1 MANSTAGVPFSVP
14 VGAALLGLANLFA
27 QQPQAAAIGYTIYAI
42 AEAGPFMFPDYNT
55 TAAKIKNLTSNFHIA
70 DYSSVLSDLFQ
81 ASNELL
87 AETPTVLVTE
97 NSAIPLTQAPSTP
110 EDIVSVDSVP
120 HGTSVETEPET
131 FATEATA
138 QSDECIDNDE
148 PVDSLNHDFIYQVPT
163 TSSATAIETEQA
175 VLEIAHDQDLPEKS
189 DTPVFDEVIV
199 DMTTSSNIRSFF
211 ARMTNKVPTVPSVPT
226 ATTDT
231 DLHTSSPPLILTVEP
246 SSNID
251 LPLSSDEVDTLSL
264 RSSVTTE
271 PLPPVDVLLPSDDAH
286 AIQGATFDEAGLSL
300 SFSESLINTWLLD
313 SIVVL
318 PVWLWLG
325 YVYLIRGH
333 ESRWR
338 YSKASVGVYYGIVVA
353 GIAYYGGPWKELS
366 ALCQLAQTWTTF
378 SILQLGTSFQVHS
391 DTIIVQLPWVKSVAY
406 AVVLAVEILC
416 VVGSIPNF
424 GEVDLVA
431 AIAYVYLLWLLT
443 IILRPLP
450 LGIVII
456 WSVPMGFLYWAFTT
470 LYTYPLLL
478 SIRVSQWLDPLLVLV
493 YDWSMP
499 IMAPFFRGAILCLI
513 DGSFRPLNTTLM
525 TQLIMIALCW
535 THNYRWKCIELA
547 QQTTRT
553 CRRKAA
559 AGVQMTKTFIYEAR
573 WWLVFYFFLAASI
586 TLLNKYGAH
595 LVTTFQPYLHSQPWG
610 QLSRVILGVLF
621 FLLMSY
627 LAYANRERCTEVA
640 QRITRATKRT
650 AAAGRRMMKDFIYS
664 YQRELLVISIG
675 ASMIILR
682 KYGPS
687 LVTTF
692 GPYFTLEMLGG
703 VYCQIKSMATSTI
716 AWESEGWSGVIS
728 LAKSVYAWYSEFW
741 ACVNSWFKAVSIG
754 VLASYS
760 EEWNSVKFW
769 TRAFAAYSKSKYVDR
784 SASLSIHL
792 GRLLNSCKDTVVEAI
807 QSTTTF
813 AAKKTGD
820 MGTRATEM
828 GTWATG
834 YYIPAFVSTA
844 CRPRWI
850 WLAQGD
856 KPVLLAAT
864 LVAFFFFCIRASYLW
879 RSMVALLWVF
889 GFGLPGMCTERFWN
903 FFPTVAMACFLACL
917 FLINWENVWET
928 LCAWTTY
935 ARRRIPDMRNG
946 FCIALRTCWREIRR
960 ASRTCMAFIRDV
972 TLDAAYLCW
981 RVVRAAVVYSGL
993 LLLYMW
999 PICWEWLIYGMAF
1012 AWETLKGSWQ
1022 FSVRKF
1028 RGVLGIDWALFMK
1041 KLGQALCIVPYPV
1054 DQPEE
1059 PVPPTNPLEQE
1070 QARREVEE
1078 ETTRRHEENIGL
1090 RMQQER
1096 RELARQVEARKR
1108 EEEIE
1113 KLRADKEFLQI
1124 QNKLLKREEQERERK
1139 KEKEE
1144 TDKRLKEEQRKRE
1157 EEENA
1162 ERDGNRDPHADQLEA
1177 QRAELENQM
1186 AAERRDAATAERLA
1200 AQRIAAAEQA
1210 SAQLAEKLAATLA
1223 EEAALAAN
1231 NGRTDDT
1238 VQVTSEGNGVP
1249 APPVDPGA
1257 SAPSRS
1263 TFGRTGDL
1271 NADEFPLPD
1280 LYNRPRGSWPET
1292 GVNSKAAWQDRFLGG
1307 ESVLMKIKR
1316 RDEAGQDDSSSGP
1329 PAPPATAQDDS
1340 SNTLPPP
1347 PPAAQDTD
1355 DQAPQT
1361 YSCEMEGVQYKLPS
1375 LEDIDGDITMDNVA
1389 LTDNDV
1395 EMGDTS
1401 TQAPALAQQSAPIQP
1416 PLVEPHP
1423 DGSTNRSRVRVSLP
1437 GFSPVAAGQL
1447 ILGQAAAVQPFRVQ
1461 DPQTQVSQVQAPQDP
1476 QTEDTQT
1483 QAPRTQAPEV
1493 NLSEE
1498 ILSASDIDD
1507 EDYYNNDSTAQAQ
1520 DPIQAQVLAPAPA
1533 AALSQTTSSAP
1544 DKLPPVTDTPATKQV
1559 PELEKP
1565 IVDYESNDEE
1575 YETVY
1580 DSKSLEPFPPRPSP
1594 RRSRSASIE
1603 SDDNVIEALVSA
1615 KKADNPT
1622 EYDPMRPAAGFAP
1635 AAPAATKPAVT
1646 RISLADYSA
1655 KKSAATTPVVARSA
1669 MNLPAPKF
1677 DSPVSKPSG
1686 REPVQD
1692 NYSSADEG
1700 DTFDPPVVRKPDQ
1713 APQNSAQS
1721 PPKPAQPLPKP
1732 TEPPIKPG
1740 QSPTKARISLKPT
1753 AKPATKPP
1761 PQSLF
1766 ASTLALAKQGG
1777 SDLPRVP
1784 QPAPKSAPN
1793 EFSVIDPPTGSNTP
1807 NWGTPVLRPQPTG
1820 PRPQSPVIRPQPP
1833 KAVGT
1838 PAAAKSTPPPNQT
1851 VKSSEF
1857 VTESGDESGL
1867 SDHDDRIIEVGEKER
1882 AEEEKKRKKWDK
1894 VTIRYDA

>member
-1 MANSTAGVPFSVP
+1 MANSTAGVPFSIP

-81 ASNELL
+81 PSNELL

-120 HGTSVETEPET
+120 HGTSGETEPET
-131 FATEATA
+131 FAAEATSE
-138 QSDECIDNDE
+138 SDERIDNDE
-148 PVDSLNHDFIYQVPT
+148 PVDSLNHDFMYQVPT
-163 TSSATAIETEQA
+163 TSSAMAIETEQA
-175 VLEIAHDQDLPEKS
+175 VLETAHGQDLPEKS
-189 DTPVFDEVIV
+189 GTPVSDEVIV
-199 DMTTSSNIRSFF
+199 DMTTSSNIRSLF
-211 ARMTNKVPTVPSVPT
+211 ARITNKIPTVPSVPT

-231 DLHTSSPPLILTVEP
+231 NLHTSSPPLILMVEP

-251 LPLSSDEVDTLSL
+251 LPLPSDEADTLSL
-264 RSSVTTE
+264 CSSVTTE
-271 PLPPVDVLLPSDDAH
+271 PLPPVDVPLPPDTLDSSSVPSVHTMEPLSPFDVPFPSDDAH
-286 AIQGATFDEAGLSL
+286 ALQGATFDEAGLSL
-300 SFSESLINTWLLD
+300 SFSERLINTWLLG
-313 SIVVL
+313 STIIL
-318 PVWLWLG
+318 PIWLWLS
-325 YVYLIRGH
+325 YVYLIGGH
-333 ESRWR
+333 GNRWR
-338 YSKASVGVYYGIVVA
+338 YFKASVGVYYAFVVA
-353 GIAYYGGPWKELS
+353 GIAYYDGPWKEPL
-366 ALCQLAQTWTTF
+366 ALCKLEKTWTTF
-378 SILQLGTSFQVHS
+378 SILQLGTAFQVYC
-391 DTIIVQLPWVKSVAY
+391 DAIMVQLPWVKSVAY
-406 AVVLAVEILC
+406 AVVLAVEIFC

-424 GEVDLVA
+424 GEVGLVA

-450 LGIVII
+450 LGIMMV
-456 WSVPMGFLYWAFTT
+456 WSAPMGFLYWALTT

-478 SIRVSQWLDPLLVLV
+478 SIRVSQWLDPLLALV
-493 YDWSMP
+493 YDWSIP
-499 IMAPFFRGAILCLI
+499 IMAPFFHGAILCFI
-513 DGSFRPLNTTLM
+513 NGSFRPLNTTLM

-535 THNYRWKCIELA
+535 THNYRWNCVEFA

-559 AGVQMTKTFIYEAR
+559 TSVQMTKTFIYEAR
-573 WWLVFYFFLAASI
+573 WWLVFYFFLAASV

-595 LVTTFQPYLHSQPWG
+595 LVTTFQLYLHSQPWG
-610 QLSRVILGVLF
+610 KYMRVVLGFLF

-650 AAAGRRMMKDFIYS
+650 AAAGWQMMKDFIYS

-692 GPYFTLEMLGG
+692 GPYFTLEMLGR
-703 VYCQIKSMATSTI
+703 VYSQIKSMATSAI

-728 LAKSVYAWYSEFW
+728 LAKCVYTWYSEFW

-754 VLASYS
+754 ILASYS

-784 SASLSIHL
+784 SSSLSIHL

-820 MGTRATEM
+820 MGTRAT
-828 GTWATG
+828 G

-844 CRPRWI
+844 CRPRWFWI
-850 WLAQGD
+850 VQGD

-864 LVAFFFFCIRASYLW
+864 LVAFFFFCTHASYLW
-879 RSMVALLWVF
+879 RSLVALLWVF

-903 FFPTVAMACFLACL
+903 FFQTVAMACFLACV

-935 ARRRIPDMRNG
+935 ARRRIPDMWNG
-946 FCIALRTCWREIRR
+946 FCIALCTCWRAIWR

-972 TLDAAYLCW
+972 TLDTAYLCW

-993 LLLYMW
+993 LLLDMW
-999 PICWEWLIYGMAF
+999 SICWEWLSYGMAF

-1028 RGVLGIDWALFMK
+1028 RGVLGIDWVLFMK
-1041 KLGQALCIVPYPV
+1041 KLGQALGIVPYPV
-1054 DQPEE
+1054 DQSEE
-1059 PVPPTNPLEQE
+1059 PVPPTDPLEQE

-1078 ETTRRHEENIGL
+1078 ETTRRHGESIAL

-1096 RELARQVEARKR
+1096 RELARQADARKR

-1113 KLRADKEFLQI
+1113 KLRADLEFLRI
-1124 QNKLLKREEQERERK
+1124 QNKLLKREEQERERE

-1162 ERDGNRDPHADQLEA
+1162 ERDGNRDPYADQLEA
-1177 QRAELENQM
+1177 QRAEFENQM
-1186 AAERRDAATAERLA
+1186 AAERRDAAATERLA

-1231 NGRTDDT
+1231 NERTDDNI
-1238 VQVTSEGNGVP
+1238 QVTSEGNGFP

-1263 TFGRTGDL
+1263 TFGHTGDL

-1280 LYNRPRGSWPET
+1280 LYNGPTGSRPET
-1292 GVNSKAAWQDRFLGG
+1292 GVNTKAAWQDRFLGG
-1307 ESVLMKIKR
+1307 ENVLMKTKR

-1329 PAPPATAQDDS
+1329 PAPPPATQGTANSSKTPAPPATAQGDS
-1340 SNTLPPP
+1340 SNALPP
-1347 PPAAQDTD
+1347 PPAAQGTD
-1355 DQAPQT
+1355 DQAPQP
-1361 YSCEMEGVQYKLPS
+1361 YSCEMNDVQHKLPS
-1375 LEDIDGDITMDNVA
+1375 LKDIDGDITMDNVA
-1389 LTDNDV
+1389 PTDNGVD
-1395 EMGDTS
+1395 MGDAS
-1401 TQAPALAQQSAPIQP
+1401 TQAPAPAPAQQSAPIQAP
-1416 PLVEPHP
+1416 PVQIAPVQP
-1423 DGSTNRSRVRVSLP
+1423 PPNGSTNGPRARVSLP
-1437 GFSPVAAGQL
+1437 GFSEVAAGQQ
-1447 ILGQAAAVQPFRVQ
+1447 ILGQAAVVQPSPIQ
-1461 DPQTQVSQVQAPQDP
+1461 NPQTQDTQSPDPQTQAS
-1476 QTEDTQT
+1476 
-1483 QAPRTQAPEV
+1483 EV

-1498 ILSASDIDD
+1498 ILSASDADD
-1507 EDYYNNDSTAQAQ
+1507 EDFYNNDSTAQAQ
-1520 DPIQAQVLAPAPA
+1520 NPAPGPDPVQAQVLAFALA
-1533 AALSQTTSSAP
+1533 AGAALSQTTSSAP
-1544 DKLPPVTDTPATKQV
+1544 DKLPVVLDTLSTKQV

-1565 IVDYESNDEE
+1565 IVDYESDDEV

-1580 DSKSLEPFPPRPSP
+1580 DSKSPQLSPPRPSP
-1594 RRSRSASIE
+1594 RRSRSASID
-1603 SDDNVIEALVSA
+1603 SDNDVVVALA
-1615 KKADNPT
+1615 PGKKTKDPT
-1622 EYDPMRPAAGFAP
+1622 EYDPMRPAAGFTA
-1635 AAPAATKPAVT
+1635 AAPAATQPAVT
-1646 RISLADYSA
+1646 TISLADHSA
-1655 KKSAATTPVVARSA
+1655 KDSAATKPAAAEPLAVRPT

-1677 DSPVSKPSG
+1677 DSPVSKPSA
-1686 REPVQD
+1686 REPVRE
-1692 NYSSADEG
+1692 NYNSAGEG
-1700 DTFDPPVVRKPDQ
+1700 DAFDPPVVRKPAQAPRDSAQ
-1713 APQNSAQS
+1713 APQKSAPA
-1721 PPKPAQPLPKP
+1721 PPKPAQ
-1732 TEPPIKPG
+1732 TPIK
-1740 QSPTKARISLKPT
+1740 SPQPPPKAQIALKLT
-1753 AKPATKPP
+1753 AKPAAKPP

-1777 SDLPRVP
+1777 PDLPC
-1784 QPAPKSAPN
+1784 APKSAPK
-1793 EFSVIDPPTGSNTP
+1793 PAP
-1807 NWGTPVLRPQPTG
+1807 NK
-1820 PRPQSPVIRPQPP
+1820 IR
-1833 KAVGT
+1833 
-1838 PAAAKSTPPPNQT
+1838 
-1851 VKSSEF
+1851 
-1857 VTESGDESGL
+1857 
-1867 SDHDDRIIEVGEKER
+1867 
-1882 AEEEKKRKKWDK
+1882 
-1894 VTIRYDA
+1894 